1 MIILAG
7 TLLGD
12 KAKMNTNRLDHIN
25 NYKKSILTLYLT
37 SGYPDFNSSVEIAQI
52 LINSNIDILEIGI
65 PFSDP
70 IADGPTIQNTSFK
83 AIEAKNKN
91 NTKSIIDSTFEIVKI
106 LRKTDVK
113 KPILIMSYL
122 NPIYQFGI
130 EKFSYIAMQAGV
142 DGIVIPDLPF
152 EQSRKI
158 NQIFNDNNIYLI
170 NMLTPATSKAKIKKV
185 AQNSK
190 GFIYYVSSTGVT
202 GSRDKLSSKNLKIID
217 IIKQTSSVP
226 VLVGFGVSTNEHI
239 KIINKYADGAII
251 ASALINKIS
260 PIIEKKKKNGDIKTI
275 INDFINNLKK

>member
-1 MIILAG
+1 
-7 TLLGD
+7 
-12 KAKMNTNRLDHIN
+12 MNTNRLDHIN

-37 SGYPDFNSSVEIAQI
+37 SGYPDFNSSIEIAQI

-83 AIEAKNKN
+83 AIESKNKN
-91 NTKSIIDSTFEIVKI
+91 NTKPIIDSTFEIVKT
-106 LRKTDVK
+106 LRKTDMK

-130 EKFSYIAMQAGV
+130 TKFSENAIKAGV

-152 EQSRKI
+152 EQSKKI
-158 NQIFNDNNIYLI
+158 NQILNNNNVYLI
-170 NMLTPATSKAKIKKV
+170 NMLTPATSKAKIKEV
-185 AQNSK
+185 TQNSK
-190 GFIYYVSSTGVT
+190 GFIYYVSSPGVT
-202 GSRDKLSSKNLKIID
+202 GSRDKFSSKNLEIID

-260 PIIEKKKKNGDIKTI
+260 PIIEKKNQNGDIKTI